1 MKLNIKRILALICVV
16 IMAVCAS
23 AAATADKCLI
33 EQTGDTEVSVSVTTD
48 TGIITVAVR
57 PDGRSLEELFEA
69 EKANYGDIMVYNNEF
84 TTENGKKD
92 FVMDL
97 GNSPTGTYTLILSEN
112 GETSEYTFEF
122 ERRDIKKNAYSDI
135 NKAETA
141 KAVEEILSESYADMG
156 VSEED
161 WKNVDAE
168 DVAQAVYD
176 YVKSGGVLDSEDEGE
191 SDKVIIRAVAISLLD
206 NSKAEN
212 IYDYADA
219 FGIKDIE
226 AGKYYKESYVTE
238 AVQKNITERMS
249 GEGITEDTFGD
260 EFTEALVL
268 AVIEEADGYVN
279 VKKIATAFEDEIG
292 IDASDATD
300 AVFGKLAGE
309 DFEEYSD
316 LKKKFN
322 SLADNK
328 NTSTGG
334 SSGGGGGGGGGRAN
348 AYTPGENVKEPAKE
362 LPVSIFTD
370 IDNVEWAKKS
380 IISLAQKGIV
390 NGKDGEHFCP
400 DDNVTRYEFV
410 KLAVL
415 TFLDDAE
422 NGELPFE
429 DVSAGHWAYEYV
441 NKAYNAGIIN
451 GKSDKEFDGD
461 GNITREEMAAIIH
474 RTAKISG
481 YVLSEYEEIKG
492 AVFEDDA
499 DISDYAKEAVY
510 VLKNDGIINGVGE
523 NVFAPK
529 ERATRAQAAHIINT
543 LDER

>member
-1 MKLNIKRILALICVV
+1 MKLKIKRILALICVV

-48 TGIITVAVR
+48 TGIIAVAVC
-57 PDGRSLEELFEA
+57 PEGRSLEELFEA

-135 NKAETA
+135 NKAETV

-279 VKKIATAFEDEIG
+279 VKKIVTAFEDEIG

-492 AVFEDDA
+492 AVFEDDT